1 MTSPITTLVNL
12 YSTLNMEFDI
22 VAADTLYNHT
32 RITKDP
38 QLGVYKSKY
47 YSTYRTADND
57 IYKWK
62 TQLRMEEIR
71 HVEENCVEFMQKVG
85 FNVFKPTIKKQ
96 IPEMPRA
103 DKRQKVTSST
113 NTAFKTIYEAH
124 QAEVQDIKRTS

>member
-1 MTSPITTLVNL
+1 MSSPITTLVNL

-38 QLGVYKSKY
+38 MLGVHKSKY

-62 TQLRMEEIR
+62 TQLRLEQIR

-85 FNVFKPTIKKQ
+85 FNISGRGANFNTCNG
-96 IPEMPRA
+96 
-103 DKRQKVTSST
+103 KVTNELNQGNST
-113 NTAFKTIYEAH
+113 P
-124 QAEVQDIKRTS
+124 Q